1 VQHLLHVSPE
11 ERAIL
16 QARLQAEL
24 AELRQREHVYVAKR
38 KELQELEAMFRKKMD
53 ARVQL
58 ETRYKEKGARNQ
70 QIIEELQRQIDESH
84 SILENSGGE
93 NDDCQLKIED
103 KERSV
108 AQKEGEIKEI
118 REQVYQR
125 A

>member
-1 VQHLLHVSPE
+1 LLHVSPE

-58 ETRYKEKGARNQ
+58 ETRYKEKGTRNQ

-93 NDDCQLKIED
+93 NDDCQLKNDD
-103 KERSV
+103 KERSI
-108 AQKEGEIKEI
+108 AHKEGEIKEI
-118 REQVYQR
+118 RE
-125 A
+125 

>member
-1 VQHLLHVSPE
+1 MLHVSPE